1 MNHLNITLIVLA
13 LLGVIDA
20 VYLGWKYVKKEELI
34 CPLDGECN
42 KVVNSKWSKFLGI
55 RNELWGVVYYVFVLI
70 FGILLALGRV
80 ESFVVYLAVLSGI
93 GLAFSVFLV
102 YVQAKIIK
110 TYCFYCLISALLSFL
125 IFLNALA
132 LFLS

>member
-20 VYLGWKYVKKEELI
+20 VYLCWKYVKKEELI

-125 IFLNALA
+125 IFL
-132 LFLS
+132 